1 MLSDLHFSTFLPEIG
16 GVLLEGEAKRGEGDE
31 SVEDKVKVM
40 DNTVCPHRGMLRIPA
55 RRMVGST

>member
-1 MLSDLHFSTFLPEIG
+1 MLSDLYISTSLPEIG

-31 SVEDKVKVM
+31 SVKDNVKVM
-40 DNTVCPHRGMLRIPA
+40 DYKVCPHRGMLSIPA